1 MLLAKQKIDSDDVK
15 AESEIIARM
24 DACATASVNVRWPSN
39 ILYIGKSK
47 DLVEFYNAFKNYKQ
61 KDA

>member
-24 DACATASVNVRWPSN
+24 DACATASVNVRWPSKM
-39 ILYIGKSK
+39 L
-47 DLVEFYNAFKNYKQ
+47 
-61 KDA
+61 